1 MEHYVS
7 EGMPYKDLI
16 EHTSGLMTYCEVVEL
31 QGRAMPLSPRERN
44 LINVVAAGM
53 AVQPLTTPL
62 AILDKGQSL
71 GRNALKT
78 DGSVCTFATS
88 SSMFA
93 FGPAHTLTTAEMAKL
108 MGHELDD
115 FKLAGIS
122 EGKFRHMIGMSL
134 HKGTAGFLML
144 GLLASLGCE

>member
-1 MEHYVS
+1 
-7 EGMPYKDLI
+7 
-16 EHTSGLMTYCEVVEL
+16 
-31 QGRAMPLSPRERN
+31 MPLSPRKRN